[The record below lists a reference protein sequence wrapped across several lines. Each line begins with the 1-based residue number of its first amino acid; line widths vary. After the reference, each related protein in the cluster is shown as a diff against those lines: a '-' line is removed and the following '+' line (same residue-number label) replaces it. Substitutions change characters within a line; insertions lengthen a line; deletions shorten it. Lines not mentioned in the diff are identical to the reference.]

1 MISDVIMKNNLVQPI
16 RIGLVSGF
24 IAIFLSLIGM
34 VETFDK
40 RDVVSEVVSLGATV
54 LLLTILSTAYLA
66 AHGQSKNGVAWMLA
80 SGAVSGL
87 VGGIVLALFILTTT
101 LIDMRGVFIN
111 IKPSLISLLTL
122 QQESLTLG
130 IVYLIGVSTVTG
142 LVGAVLYRTPGR
154 VRQALLIAFLCVLGL
169 GVMQELLRVTF
180 ANIKFLADIIGSLYE
195 KNGLS
200 AVAAASI
207 FVLIF
212 ALTFGWSFVQSP
224 LQDRIAT
231 LSPRGQF
238 ILKSTLFLL
247 LFAALFFIP
256 KILDNVYI
264 GEVMS
269 NVGLFILMGLGLN
282 IVVGFAGLLDLG
294 YVAFF
299 AIGAYTIGV
308 MTSPERGGTLN
319 FWEALPIAIAIAVL
333 FGFILG
339 IPVLKIRGDYLA
351 IVTMGFGEIIR
362 ILVLSDFLRPW
373 LGGAGGIVGIPKA
386 EVLGFKFSG
395 PIEIYYII
403 LIGILIVGFLAIR
416 LKDSRLGRA
425 WMAIR
430 EDEDVAQAMGINLV
444 WTKLIAFAI
453 GASFAGISGAI
464 FATKLSTI
472 YPQSFKFDVSI
483 NVLALLIL
491 GGMGSIPGVIIGA
504 LMVVGLPELFR
515 EFEDFRF
522 LVYGAALVLMMQ
534 LRPEGLWPETLH
546 MRELHHEHAPAEPA
560 TADSTHAG

>member
-1 MISDVIMKNNLVQPI
+1 MKNNLVQPI
-16 RIGLVSGF
+16 RIGLMSGF
-24 IAIFLSLIGM
+24 IAIFLALIGM

-40 RDVVSEVVSLGATV
+40 RDVISEVISLGATV
-54 LLLTILSTAYLA
+54 LLLTILSAAYLA
-66 AHGQSKNGVAWMLA
+66 ARGQSKNGVRWMFTA
-80 SGAVSGL
+80 GAVSGL
-87 VGGIVLALFILTTT
+87 VGGGALALFIFTTT

-111 IKPSLISLLTL
+111 VKATLIKMLTL
-122 QQESLTLG
+122 EQEVLALG
-130 IVYLIGVSTVTG
+130 LMYLIGVSTITG
-142 LVGAVLYRTPGR
+142 LVGTALYLTPSR
-154 VRQALLIAFLCVLGL
+154 VRQALLVAFLCVLAL

-180 ANIKFLADIIGSLYE
+180 ANVGFLADLIRSLYE

-200 AVAAASI
+200 RVGAASI
-207 FVLIF
+207 FIVTF
-212 ALTFGWSFVQSP
+212 TLTFAWSFIQSP
-224 LQDRIAT
+224 VQARIAA

-238 ILKSTLFLL
+238 LLKSTSFLL

-256 KILDNVYI
+256 KALDNVYI

-299 AIGAYTIGV
+299 AIGAYTVGV
-308 MTSPERGGTLN
+308 LTSPERGGTLN
-319 FWEALPIAIAIAVL
+319 FWQALPIAISIAVL

-386 EVLGFKFSG
+386 EVLGFKFAG

-403 LIGILIVGFLAIR
+403 LIGILIVVFLAIR

-425 WMAIR
+425 WMAVR

-515 EFEDFRF
+515 EFDDFLF
-522 LVYGAALVLMMQ
+522 LVYGAALVVMMQ
-534 LRPEGLWPETLH
+534 LRPEGLWPETTRL
-546 MRELHHEHAPAEPA
+546 RELHHEHAPAEPT
-560 TADSTHAG
+560 TAD

>member
-1 MISDVIMKNNLVQPI
+1 MKNNFVQPI
-16 RIGLVSGF
+16 RIGLISG
-24 IAIFLSLIGM
+24 IIVIFLSLIGM
-34 VETFDK
+34 VATFDK
-40 RDVVSEVVSLGATV
+40 RDVISEVISLGVTV
-54 LLLTILSTAYLA
+54 LMLTILSTAYLA
-66 AHGQSKNGVAWMLA
+66 ARGQDKNGAAWVLAGGALSGLIGGIMLA
-80 SGAVSGL
+80 LLILISTVL
-87 VGGIVLALFILTTT
+87 DLRGI
-101 LIDMRGVFIN
+101 FIN
-111 IKPSLISLLTL
+111 VTPTLISLLTFK
-122 QQESLTLG
+122 QETLALG
-130 IVYLIGVSTVTG
+130 MAYLIGVSTVTG
-142 LVGAVLYRTPGR
+142 LAGAALYLTPSR
-154 VRQALLIAFLCVLGL
+154 VRQALLIAFLCMLSL

-180 ANIKFLADIIGSLYE
+180 SNIEFLASLIRSLYE

-200 AVAAASI
+200 AVGAAGI
-207 FVLIF
+207 FIF
-212 ALTFGWSFVQSP
+212 TFTLTLVWSFAQSP
-224 LQDRIAT
+224 VQARVAA

-238 ILKSTLFLL
+238 VLKSTGFLL

-264 GEVMS
+264 GEVLS

-308 MTSPERGGTLN
+308 LTSPERGGTLN
-319 FWEALPIAIAIAVL
+319 FLEALPLAIAIAVL

-386 EVLGFKFSG
+386 EVLGFRLSG

-403 LIGILIVGFLAIR
+403 LIGIFIVVFLTTR

-504 LMVVGLPELFR
+504 LMVIGLPELFR

-534 LRPEGLWPETLH
+534 LRPEGLWPEATH
-546 MRELHHEHAPAEPA
+546 VRELHHEHAPAEPA
-560 TADSTHAG
+560 PTD

>member
-1 MISDVIMKNNLVQPI
+1 MKNKLVQPI

-24 IAIFLSLIGM
+24 IVIFLSLIGM

-40 RDVVSEVVSLGATV
+40 RDVISEVISLGATV

-66 AHGQSKNGVAWMLA
+66 ARGQGKNGVRWMFA
-80 SGAVSGL
+80 GGAVSGL
-87 VGGIVLALFILTTT
+87 VGGIVLALFILATT
-101 LIDMRGVFIN
+101 LVDMRGVFIN
-111 IKPSLISLLTL
+111 VKPPLINMLTL
-122 QQESLTLG
+122 EQEVLALGLT
-130 IVYLIGVSTVTG
+130 YLIGVSTVTG
-142 LVGAVLYRTPGR
+142 LLGTVLYLTPSR
-154 VRQALLIAFLCVLGL
+154 VRRALLIAFLCVLAL

-180 ANIKFLADIIGSLYE
+180 ANIRFLADLLRSLYE

-200 AVAAASI
+200 MVGAAGI
-207 FVLIF
+207 FIV
-212 ALTFGWSFVQSP
+212 TFTLSLVWSFVQSP
-224 LQDRIAT
+224 VQDRLAA

-264 GEVMS
+264 GEVLS
-269 NVGLFILMGLGLN
+269 NIGLFILMGLGLN

-299 AIGAYTIGV
+299 AIGAYTVGV
-308 MTSPERGGTLN
+308 LTSPERGGTLN
-319 FWEALPIAIAIAVL
+319 FWQALPVAIAIAVL

-386 EVLGFKFSG
+386 EVLGFKFAG

-403 LIGILIVGFLAIR
+403 LIGIFIVVFLAIR

-425 WMAIR
+425 WMAVR

-522 LVYGAALVLMMQ
+522 LVYGAALVMMMQ

-546 MRELHHEHAPAEPA
+546 MRELHHEHAPPEPA
-560 TADSTHAG
+560 STDSIRAD

>member
-1 MISDVIMKNNLVQPI
+1 MKNKLLQPI
-16 RIGLVSGF
+16 RIGLLSG
-24 IAIFLSLIGM
+24 IITIFLSLIGM

-40 RDVVSEVVSLGATV
+40 RDVISEVISLGATV
-54 LLLTILSTAYLA
+54 LLLTILSTAYLTA
-66 AHGQSKNGVAWMLA
+66 RGQDKNGAGWMFA
-80 SGAVSGL
+80 GGAVSGL
-87 VGGIVLALFILTTT
+87 VGGIVLALFVLTTT

-111 IKPSLISLLTL
+111 VKPSLISLLTL
-122 QQESLTLG
+122 KQESLTLG
-130 IVYLIGVSTVTG
+130 IVYLIGTSTVTG
-142 LVGAVLYRTPGR
+142 LVGAALYRTPGR
-154 VRQALLIAFLCVLGL
+154 VRQALLIAFLCVLAL

-180 ANIKFLADIIGSLYE
+180 SNIGFLAELLRSLYE

-200 AVAAASI
+200 VIGAAGI
-207 FVLIF
+207 FIVTF
-212 ALTFGWSFVQSP
+212 TLTLVWSFAQSP
-224 LQDRIAT
+224 VQARIAS
-231 LSPRGQF
+231 LSSRGQF
-238 ILKSTLFLL
+238 ILKSSGFLF

-256 KILDNVYI
+256 KALDNIYI
-264 GEVMS
+264 GEVLA

-299 AIGAYTIGV
+299 AIGAYTVGV
-308 MTSPERGGTLN
+308 LTSPERGGTLN
-319 FWEALPIAIAIAVL
+319 FWEALPFAIAIAVL

-403 LIGILIVGFLAIR
+403 LIGIFIVVFLAIR

-546 MRELHHEHAPAEPA
+546 MRELHHEHAPPEPA
-560 TADSTHAG
+560 STDSIRAN

>member
-1 MISDVIMKNNLVQPI
+1 MSNVIMKNKLVQPI
-16 RIGLVSGF
+16 RIGLIGGG
-24 IAIFLSLIGM
+24 ITIFLSLIGM

-40 RDVVSEVVSLGATV
+40 RDVISEVISLGATV
-54 LLLTILSTAYLA
+54 LLLTVLSTAYLA
-66 AHGQSKNGVAWMLA
+66 TRGQDKNGVAWMFAGSALA
-80 SGAVSGL
+80 GL
-87 VGGIVLALFILTTT
+87 LSGIVLALFVLTTT

-111 IKPSLISLLTL
+111 VKPSLISLLTL
-122 QQESLTLG
+122 KQENLTLG
-130 IVYLIGVSTVTG
+130 IVYLIGTSTVTG

-154 VRQALLIAFLCVLGL
+154 VRQALLIAFLCVLTL

-180 ANIKFLADIIGSLYE
+180 SNIGFLAQLIKSLYE

-200 AVAAASI
+200 VVGAAGI
-207 FVLIF
+207 FIVTF
-212 ALTFGWSFVQSP
+212 TLTFAWSFAQSP
-224 LQDRIAT
+224 VQARIAG
-231 LSPRGQF
+231 LSSRGQF
-238 ILKSTLFLL
+238 ILKSSVFLL

-256 KILDNVYI
+256 KALDNIYI
-264 GEVMS
+264 GEVLA

-299 AIGAYTIGV
+299 AIGAYTVGV
-308 MTSPERGGTLN
+308 LTSPERGGTLN
-319 FWEALPIAIAIAVL
+319 FWEALPFAIAIAVL

-386 EVLGFKFSG
+386 EILGFQFAG

-403 LIGILIVGFLAIR
+403 LIGIFIVVFLAIR

-522 LVYGAALVLMMQ
+522 LVYGAALVVMMQ

-546 MRELHHEHAPAEPA
+546 MRELHHEHAPPEPA
-560 TADSTHAG
+560 STDSIPAN

>member
-1 MISDVIMKNNLVQPI
+1 MKNKLLQPI
-16 RIGLVSGF
+16 RIGLLSG
-24 IAIFLSLIGM
+24 IITIFLSLIGM

-40 RDVVSEVVSLGATV
+40 RDVISEVISLGATV
-54 LLLTILSTAYLA
+54 LLLTILSTAYLTA
-66 AHGQSKNGVAWMLA
+66 RGQDKNGVGWMFA
-80 SGAVSGL
+80 GGAVSGL
-87 VGGIVLALFILTTT
+87 VGGIVLALFVLTTT

-111 IKPSLISLLTL
+111 VKPSLISLLTL
-122 QQESLTLG
+122 KQESLTLG
-130 IVYLIGVSTVTG
+130 IVYLIGTSTVTG
-142 LVGAVLYRTPGR
+142 LVGAALYRTPGR
-154 VRQALLIAFLCVLGL
+154 VRQALLIAFLCVLAL

-180 ANIKFLADIIGSLYE
+180 SNIGFLAELLRSLYE

-200 AVAAASI
+200 VIGAAGI
-207 FVLIF
+207 FIVTF
-212 ALTFGWSFVQSP
+212 TLTLVWSFAQSP
-224 LQDRIAT
+224 VQARIAS
-231 LSPRGQF
+231 LSSRGQF
-238 ILKSTLFLL
+238 ILKSSGFLF

-256 KILDNVYI
+256 KALDNIYI
-264 GEVMS
+264 GEVLA

-299 AIGAYTIGV
+299 AIGAYTVGV
-308 MTSPERGGTLN
+308 LTSPERGGTLN
-319 FWEALPIAIAIAVL
+319 FWEALPFAIAIAVL

-403 LIGILIVGFLAIR
+403 LIGIFIVVFLAIR

-546 MRELHHEHAPAEPA
+546 MRELHHEHAPPEPA
-560 TADSTHAG
+560 STDSIRAN

>member
-1 MISDVIMKNNLVQPI
+1 MKNKLVQPI

-24 IAIFLSLIGM
+24 IVIFLSLIGM

-40 RDVVSEVVSLGATV
+40 RDVISDVISLGATV

-66 AHGQSKNGVAWMLA
+66 ARGQGKNGVRWMFA
-80 SGAVSGL
+80 GGAVSGL
-87 VGGIVLALFILTTT
+87 VGGIVLALFILATT
-101 LIDMRGVFIN
+101 LVDMRGVFIN
-111 IKPSLISLLTL
+111 VKPPLINMLTL
-122 QQESLTLG
+122 EQEVLALGLT
-130 IVYLIGVSTVTG
+130 YLIGVSTVTG
-142 LVGAVLYRTPGR
+142 LLGTVLYLTPSR
-154 VRQALLIAFLCVLGL
+154 VRRALLIAFLCVLAL

-180 ANIKFLADIIGSLYE
+180 ANIRFLADLLRSLYE

-200 AVAAASI
+200 MVGAAGI
-207 FVLIF
+207 FIV
-212 ALTFGWSFVQSP
+212 TFTLSLVWSFVQSP
-224 LQDRIAT
+224 VQDRLAA

-264 GEVMS
+264 GEVLS
-269 NVGLFILMGLGLN
+269 NIGLFILMGLGLN

-299 AIGAYTIGV
+299 AIGAYTVGV
-308 MTSPERGGTLN
+308 LTSPERGGTLN
-319 FWEALPIAIAIAVL
+319 FWQALPVAIAIAVL

-386 EVLGFKFSG
+386 EVLGFKFAG

-403 LIGILIVGFLAIR
+403 LIGIFIVVFLAIR

-425 WMAIR
+425 WMAVR

-522 LVYGAALVLMMQ
+522 LVYGAALVMMMQ

-546 MRELHHEHAPAEPA
+546 MRELHHEHAPPEPA
-560 TADSTHAG
+560 STDSIRAN

>member
-1 MISDVIMKNNLVQPI
+1 MKNKLVQPI

-24 IAIFLSLIGM
+24 IVIFLSLIGM

-40 RDVVSEVVSLGATV
+40 RDVISEVISLGATV

-66 AHGQSKNGVAWMLA
+66 ARGQGKNGVRWMFA
-80 SGAVSGL
+80 GGAVSGL
-87 VGGIVLALFILTTT
+87 VGGIVLALFILATT
-101 LIDMRGVFIN
+101 LVDMRGVFIN
-111 IKPSLISLLTL
+111 VKPPLINMLTL
-122 QQESLTLG
+122 EQEVLALGLT
-130 IVYLIGVSTVTG
+130 YLIGVSTVTG
-142 LVGAVLYRTPGR
+142 LLGTVLYLTPSR
-154 VRQALLIAFLCVLGL
+154 VRRALLIAFLCVLAL

-180 ANIKFLADIIGSLYE
+180 ANIRFLADLLRSLYE

-200 AVAAASI
+200 MVGAAGI
-207 FVLIF
+207 FIV
-212 ALTFGWSFVQSP
+212 TFTLSLVWSFVQSP
-224 LQDRIAT
+224 VQDRLAA

-264 GEVMS
+264 GEVLS
-269 NVGLFILMGLGLN
+269 NIGLFILMGLGLN

-299 AIGAYTIGV
+299 AIGAYTVGV
-308 MTSPERGGTLN
+308 LTSPERGGTLN
-319 FWEALPIAIAIAVL
+319 FWQALPVAIAIAVL

-386 EVLGFKFSG
+386 EVLGFKFAG

-403 LIGILIVGFLAIR
+403 LIGIFIVVFLAIR

-425 WMAIR
+425 WMAVR

-522 LVYGAALVLMMQ
+522 LVYGAALVMMMQ

-546 MRELHHEHAPAEPA
+546 MRELHHEHAPPA
-560 TADSTHAG
+560 PASTDSIRAD